1 MSSIGAKKTL
11 ETETSYE
18 ITSSKYADLFQKI
31 YASKDQN
38 KKSLDEIST
47 DNLEN
52 AASKVEENHV
62 SELRPSA
69 PLGSEIRERVQ
80 AKKILVQE
88 LPKEKIV
95 AKKADNNIIVPI
107 ISQINGSSFYEFCI
121 FISMAFMTTILVNT
135 YFAAIIAHVNL
146 LKQFAKSFFIY

>member
-1 MSSIGAKKTL
+1 LSSIGAKKTL

-52 AASKVEENHV
+52 AASKVENHV
-62 SELRPSA
+62 SEFRPSA
-69 PLGSEIRERVQ
+69 PLESEIRERVQ